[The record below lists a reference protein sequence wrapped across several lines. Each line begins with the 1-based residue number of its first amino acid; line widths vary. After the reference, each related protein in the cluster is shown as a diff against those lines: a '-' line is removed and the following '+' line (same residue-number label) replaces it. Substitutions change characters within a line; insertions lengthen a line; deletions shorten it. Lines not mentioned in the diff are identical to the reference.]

1 MQGLI
6 EAKRGHGAAMIVS
19 TLFGVAQIWPMA
31 VAEPARQ
38 QINLYATGASTGLF
52 AFFLFGWLLR
62 NFGRWFG
69 GQAEVREVRTAFGL
83 GLLPWFVLFV
93 ILGAVIQ
100 GSADSPEIAGFFWV
114 FFVGLIYGYTILLL
128 SLSAALRLSVWK
140 AFFCLVVTIIVSIF
154 PLTLI
159 LQLLAPEL
167 LPSQ

>member
-1 MQGLI
+1 MV
-6 EAKRGHGAAMIVS
+6 VS

-38 QINLYATGASTGLF
+38 INLYATGASAGLF

-83 GLLPWFVLFV
+83 GLLPWLVLFV
-93 ILGAVIQ
+93 ILGAAIR
-100 GSADSPEIAGFFWV
+100 GAGDSPELAGFFWV
-114 FFVGLIYGYTILLL
+114 FFLGLVYGYAVLLL
-128 SLSAALRLSVWK
+128 SLSTALRLSVWK
-140 AFFCLVVTIIVSIF
+140 TFFCLVVTAIVSIF

-159 LQLLAPEL
+159 LQILAPEL
-167 LPSQ
+167 LPTQ